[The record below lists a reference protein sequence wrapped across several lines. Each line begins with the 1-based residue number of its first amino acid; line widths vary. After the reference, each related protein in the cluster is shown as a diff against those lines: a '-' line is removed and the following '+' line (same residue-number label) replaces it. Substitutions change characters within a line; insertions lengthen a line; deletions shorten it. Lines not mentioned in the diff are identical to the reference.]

1 MCSLQCDILDLDGK
15 YGPLYRPVPS
25 RHGIPGMQNLH
36 FCFRGEGWSFPGE
49 DGDWHMLHMMRAID
63 VIGAHWDNDHVPECD
78 LIITCPQFQP
88 FRVVQVEEAEGG
100 DDDYVWADALVCKA
114 RLGCVH
120 PQVRRER
127 HIRKGNV

>member
-49 DGDWHMLHMMRAID
+49 DGDWHMIHMMRAID
-63 VIGAHWDNDHVPECD
+63 VIGAHWDNRVAPFSMFPACTAFVQGTSGNLSLPVHPGT
-78 LIITCPQFQP
+78 IQR
-88 FRVVQVEEAEGG
+88 FRVRLNVEIELLLE
-100 DDDYVWADALVCKA
+100 
-114 RLGCVH
+114 
-120 PQVRRER
+120 
-127 HIRKGNV
+127 